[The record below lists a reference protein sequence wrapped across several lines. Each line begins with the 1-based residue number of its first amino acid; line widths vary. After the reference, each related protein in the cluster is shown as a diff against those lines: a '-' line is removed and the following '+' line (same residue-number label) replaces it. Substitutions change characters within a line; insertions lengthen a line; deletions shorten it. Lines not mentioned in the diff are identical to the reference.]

1 MTVKTRVEPAGSVL
15 LYVSNDPVEARK
27 PQVSTGG
34 TPLQSDDSV
43 RIARHRDNVLLIDFI
58 DLQNGDK
65 QYKDIYY
72 NNAGAEVFRNA
83 GLSGN
88 PWFWAMQYKQD
99 IVNMDL
105 SAAPG
110 LRPPTVF
117 TVSGTGVDT
126 KSMKIL
132 VERPWLYTVKK
143 VNGTPAGRRRLAA
156 GRRVQ
161 VDPGRKIRAFRREW
175 LSNWSP
181 QKRPSIPN
189 WAPSMCWAI

>member
-1 MTVKTRVEPAGSVL
+1 M
-15 LYVSNDPVEARK
+15 
-27 PQVSTGG
+27 
-34 TPLQSDDSV
+34 
-43 RIARHRDNVLLIDFI
+43 LLIDFI

-110 LRPPTVF
+110 FTAAYRF
-117 TVSGTGVDT
+117 TVSGAGVDT

-132 VERPWLYTVKK
+132 VERPWLYIVK
-143 VNGTPAGRRRLAA
+143 VNGTPVQAGEDWRWT
-156 GRRVQ
+156 
-161 VDPGRKIRAFRREW
+161 K
-175 LSNWSP
+175 SS
-181 QKRPSIPN
+181 S
-189 WAPSMCWAI
+189 